1 MDSKLLTV
9 DEAAECLGTSP
20 RFVGRLI
27 AERRIAFTRLGR
39 KVRIVESD
47 LIEFVASG
55 RVEPLSRR
63 DVWRAAG

>member
-39 KVRIVESD
+39 KVRS
-47 LIEFVASG
+47 AC
-55 RVEPLSRR
+55 
-63 DVWRAAG
+63 